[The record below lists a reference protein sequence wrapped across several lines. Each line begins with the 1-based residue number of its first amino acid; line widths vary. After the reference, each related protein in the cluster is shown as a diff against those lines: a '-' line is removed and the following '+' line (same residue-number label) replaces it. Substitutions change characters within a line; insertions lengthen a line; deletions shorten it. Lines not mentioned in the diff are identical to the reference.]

1 LRSRDRGRITA
12 ARKKACRIEK
22 KRFEMAKYGGF
33 FHAIPSDALGR
44 KGKGKKVKLERRYHI
59 LGGELLGE

>member
-22 KRFEMAKYGGF
+22 RRFEMAKYGGF
-33 FHAIPSDALGR
+33 FHAIPSDASGR
-44 KGKGKKVKLERRYHI
+44 KGKEKKK
-59 LGGELLGE
+59 